1 MTAPIRVVLVDDHE
15 VVRRGLRAILADTT
29 EFRVVGEAA
38 NGEDGLAL
46 IRELKPE
53 LALVDIRMGGRDGP
67 ALCRAVRDERLS
79 TAVVI
84 LTSYLDEELIQT
96 CIRLGVRGYIMKN
109 VEGFDLVNSL
119 RKIMAGGSVLDPKA
133 TEVVMHWIQQGS
145 PDSASATLSTHD
157 VNILR
162 LVAEGLT
169 NREIGRQLYLSENTI
184 KARVNEI
191 VHRLHA
197 RNRLEAVMIAHRH
210 GLL

>member
-1 MTAPIRVVLVDDHE
+1 MTSPIRVVLVDDHE
-15 VVRRGLRAILADTT
+15 VVRRGLRAILADTD

-46 IRELKPE
+46 IRELKPD

-67 ALCRAVRDERLS
+67 ALCRVVRDERLS

-145 PDSASATLSTHD
+145 PDSASAQLSAHD

-169 NREIGRQLYLSENTI
+169 NREIGRHLYLSENTI